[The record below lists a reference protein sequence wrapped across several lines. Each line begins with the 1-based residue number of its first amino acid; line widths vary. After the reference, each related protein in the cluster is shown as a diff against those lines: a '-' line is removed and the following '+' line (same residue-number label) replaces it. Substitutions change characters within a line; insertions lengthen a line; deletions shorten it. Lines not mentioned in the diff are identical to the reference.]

1 MSQPYFGIQN
11 IENKRRRRKRT
22 PPVEDDEDPFEPFK
36 QLKQLMA
43 PRENADKER
52 NHIYFYSDVSQDS
65 CLDLNRK
72 INELNK
78 ELLKHSIEYDC
89 EPPNIYLHINSNG
102 GCLLS
107 AMATVDAIK
116 NSRVPVISIVEG
128 CAASAA
134 TIISMVCHKRYITPN
149 SFMLIHQLSTGMY
162 GKYEELKDDFTND
175 TTFMERLYALYR
187 EHTNMNNQ
195 KIKSVMTRDIWW
207 DMKECKENGLV
218 DGVWDSNMTSLHVK
232 NLFSPVKDFKTSFA
246 SSVDNDVGNVGNAKP
261 NRKKQR
267 K

>member
-1 MSQPYFGIQN
+1 MSLPYFGI
-11 IENKRRRRKRT
+11 INKKRKRT
-22 PPVEDDEDPFEPFK
+22 SPPVDDVEVDIDPFQ
-36 QLKQLMA
+36 QLKHLMA
-43 PRENADKER
+43 PRESADKER
-52 NHIYFYSDVSQDS
+52 NHLYFYSDVSQDT

-72 INELNK
+72 ITELNK
-78 ELLKHSIEYDC
+78 ELLKHAIDYDC

-116 NSRVPVISIVEG
+116 NSRVPIISIVEG

-187 EHTNMNNQ
+187 EHTNMNDK
-195 KIKSVMTRDIWW
+195 KIKSVLTRDIWW
-207 DMKECKENGLV
+207 DMKECTENGLV
-218 DGVWDSNMTSLHVK
+218 DGVWDSNMTSLRVK
-232 NLFSPVKDFKTSFA
+232 NLFSPVKNFKTSTYKI
-246 SSVDNDVGNVGNAKP
+246 VEKEEEQP
-261 NRKKQR
+261 KKKQC
-267 K
+267 KKNKK